1 MEIQEGNIGSAATA
15 ATVPVVEPKPKRLR
29 GALNKKHLQKLST
42 AESVAAAAQSE
53 TYAASIGNREITKEF
68 VDQFVANITSAR
80 DKAAEALRFET
91 ASSSATA
98 EHAKAEKALHAAL
111 KEVQKAA
118 KQKYARTNRVA
129 LRNYFVGDKLNGS
142 VPNLAQTSQ
151 TILKK
156 LAVDQLPGFTPEKVK
171 AIDAARTGWF
181 QAKAAQATN
190 LAFAQEARADFKAL
204 LQQVDDARI
213 TIQLAADA
221 EWPHTDE
228 ANAGIR
234 KEFGLSSKR
243 AMNV

>member
-1 MEIQEGNIGSAATA
+1 MEIQEGNVGSAATT
-15 ATVPVVEPKPKRLR
+15 ATIRVVEPKPKRVR
-29 GALNKKHLQKLST
+29 GALNKKHLQKLSS

-53 TYAASIGNREITKEF
+53 TYAALLGSREITKPF
-68 VDQFVANITSAR
+68 VDQFATNITSAR
-80 DKAAEALRFET
+80 NKAAEALRHDT
-91 ASSSATA
+91 ATSTATM
-98 EHAKAEKALHAAL
+98 EHGKAEKALHKAL
-111 KEVQKAA
+111 QEVQKAA

-156 LAVDQLPGFTPEKVK
+156 LAEDQLPGFTAEKVN
-171 AIDAARTGWF
+171 AINAARTAWF
-181 QAKAAQATN
+181 QAKTAQATN

-221 EWPHTDE
+221 EWPHTEE
-228 ANAGIR
+228 ANAGVR
-234 KEFGLSSKR
+234 KEFGLNPKPP
-243 AMNV
+243 MTV